1 MEKRIG
7 YNKRYT
13 NSNLYNM
20 KLTQNKKAII
30 EQNVT
35 ELLKECTITD
45 IPDMQWCN
53 IPLAKVKVVEYIV
66 QLLETQKQRK
76 Y

>member
-1 MEKRIG
+1 
-7 YNKRYT
+7 
-13 NSNLYNM
+13 M
-20 KLTQNKKAII
+20 KISENKKALI
-30 EQNVT
+30 EQKVK
-35 ELLKECTITD
+35 ELLKECTISD

>member
-1 MEKRIG
+1 
-7 YNKRYT
+7 
-13 NSNLYNM
+13 M
-20 KLTQNKKAII
+20 KISKNKKVLI
-30 EQNVT
+30 EQKVT
-35 ELLKECTITD
+35 ELLKECTISD

>member
-1 MEKRIG
+1 
-7 YNKRYT
+7 
-13 NSNLYNM
+13 M

-45 IPDMQWCN
+45 IPDMTWCN
-53 IPLAKVKVVEYIV
+53 IPLAKVKIVEYIV